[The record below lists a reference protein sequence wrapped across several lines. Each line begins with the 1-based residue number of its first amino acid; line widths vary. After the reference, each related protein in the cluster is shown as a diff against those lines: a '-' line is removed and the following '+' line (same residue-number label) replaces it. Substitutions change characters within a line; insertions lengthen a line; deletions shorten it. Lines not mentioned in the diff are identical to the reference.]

1 MGSRRPPPF
10 SLRLTFEER
19 AKIEADAAGMSL
31 GGLAPPQD
39 SGDELMSGRWGQICL
54 TLRLVRRRNE

>member
-1 MGSRRPPPF
+1 MADRRPPPF

-31 GGLAPPQD
+31 GGY
-39 SGDELMSGRWGQICL
+39 
-54 TLRLVRRRNE
+54 RRCKTARVISDTGLLNQMGHA